1 MNQISNA
8 LQLASVNLVS
18 AGTPSAEGVIEAPA
32 IDYVAIAPEAI
43 LVLGALV
50 ILIEKACLPRRYR
63 MMASVATG
71 ALAICASTVATA
83 ILWQRIGDR
92 GSGTAVSGI
101 LAVDGFAVFS
111 KFLFLGIAAFA
122 ILLGVPG
129 LRRERLM
136 REEYPALVVLA
147 AVGMML
153 MAASSDLILTFVAL
167 ELFSLAFYVLA
178 AFARDMPR
186 PQESALKYFLL
197 GAFASA
203 FFLYGVALAY
213 GTAGSTNLASIAGF
227 LGRGSLPWIF
237 IAAMALIL
245 VGLGF
250 KVGAVPFHMWVPDVY
265 QGAPS
270 QVVGFLA
277 SGAKAA
283 GVVALLRIYVSAFYP
298 ARPSWLPVI
307 AGLSIATMAVGVTV
321 ALVQSD
327 IKRLLAYSSIAHA
340 GYLLMGV
347 AAATPTATSASLFY
361 LVSYAAMV
369 FGAFAVVSV
378 ISGKGDSLT
387 NFDDFAGLARRRPML
402 AFAFTIFLLGLAGI
416 PPTAGFIAKF
426 VLFQAV
432 VESGLW
438 WLVLCGAVASVIAAY
453 FYLRVI
459 IVMFVREPEGEE
471 LVSDEPDPV
480 TSLGMGLAIGITLV
494 LGIIPQ
500 AIMSVLVGADL
511 VMPGL

>member
-1 MNQISNA
+1 MIRIINT
-8 LQLASVNLVS
+8 LQVASASLV
-18 AGTPSAEGVIEAPA
+18 AAATPSAEGVIRAPE

-43 LVLGALV
+43 LVLGALA
-50 ILIEKACLPRRYR
+50 ILLKKGFVPRRYR

-71 ALAICASTVATA
+71 ILAICASLIATG
-83 ILWQRIGDR
+83 ILWQRLADGAA
-92 GSGTAVSGI
+92 GTAVSGI

-111 KFLFLGIAAFA
+111 KVLFLGIAAFA

-129 LRRERLM
+129 LRRERIM

-147 AVGMML
+147 AAGMML
-153 MAASSDLILTFVAL
+153 MAASSDLILTFLAL

-178 AFARDMPR
+178 AFARDLPR

-213 GTAGSTNLASIAGF
+213 GTAGSTNLTSIADF
-227 LGRGSLPWIF
+227 LGRGSIPWIF
-237 IAAMALIL
+237 VASMALIL

-283 GVVALLRIYVSAFYP
+283 GVVALLRIYVSAFHA

-307 AGLSIATMAVGVTV
+307 AGLSIATMAVGVVV

-327 IKRLLAYSSIAHA
+327 IKRLLGYSSIAHA
-340 GYLLMGV
+340 GYLLIGV
-347 AAATPTATSASLFY
+347 AAATPAATSASLFY
-361 LVSYAAMV
+361 LVSYAAMI
-369 FGAFAVVSV
+369 FGAFAIVSV
-378 ISGKGDSLT
+378 VSGKGDGFT
-387 NFDDFAGLARRRPML
+387 RIDDFAGLARRRPML
-402 AFAFTIFLLGLAGI
+402 AAAFTVFLLGLAGI

-426 VLFQAV
+426 VLFQAA

-459 IVMFVREPEGEE
+459 IVMFVREPEGED
-471 LVSDEPDPV
+471 LDSDEPDPI

-500 AIMSVLVGADL
+500 ALMSVLAGADL